1 MAAPPEPTRSV
12 ESVSGKRT
20 ESSAPPP
27 SMAPSAASARATG
40 GGNQSRSSSEPSIA
54 RDGFESPGPSE
65 EGDELPW
72 LSALTGGLTDASKKK
87 PPYDEVWKDHREPFN
102 DPATVKTRAELEG
115 RLTGKSHQTK
125 GLLDLLDRDQLSD
138 PRHLS
143 YIDKIRS
150 RLGPDKAEQA
160 LGRLRDFYQKQGN
173 AEPNQQLM
181 KDILHDL
188 AIPSDINQ
196 KDKGTCTMT
205 SVQMKWAIEDPDSY
219 VRCLTEL
226 HTKGSTRMPDGSS
239 LERNDS
245 HKKGTDDKRSLTVKY
260 LSDSLMGSCTSLLS
274 GHWGG
279 YDSTDEDA
287 DGRTSGEVLQALNR
301 VFPNQGYTNDTTVGS
316 NRSTL
321 IQYMEDDLARGRTVT
336 ASVPGHKI
344 LVVGLDKSQGDPQV
358 ILNTWGE
365 QKKMSLSD
373 FQKYIRAV
381 ETVDDSGWDSR
392 KTPAGQ
398 LTQHGDR

>member
-12 ESVSGKRT
+12 ESVSSKRT
-20 ESSAPPP
+20 ESTAPAP
-27 SMAPSAASARATG
+27 STAPSAASARATG
-40 GGNQSRSSSEPSIA
+40 GSTQSRASSEPSIA
-54 RDGFESPGPSE
+54 RDGFESPSLSE

-87 PPYDEVWKDHREPFN
+87 PPYDEVWKSHREPFN
-102 DPATVKTRAELEG
+102 DPATVKNRAELEG
-115 RLTGKSHQTK
+115 RLTGKSEHTK
-125 GLLDLLDRDQLSD
+125 GLLDLLERDQLSD

-150 RLGPDKAEQA
+150 RLGPEKAEQA

-226 HTKGSTRMPDGSS
+226 HTKGSTRMPDGST

-245 HKKGTDDKRSLTVKY
+245 HKKGTDDQRSLTVKY

-279 YDSTDEDA
+279 YDSTDKDA

-344 LVVGLDKSQGDPQV
+344 LVVGLDKSGADPQV

>member
-12 ESVSGKRT
+12 ESVSSKRT
-20 ESSAPPP
+20 ESSAPAP
-27 SMAPSAASARATG
+27 SATPSAASARATG
-40 GGNQSRSSSEPSIA
+40 GSTLSRSSPTPA
-54 RDGFESPGPSE
+54 KDDFEASNLAE
-65 EGDELPW
+65 EGEQLPW
-72 LSALTGGLTDASKKK
+72 LSALTGGLEDASKKK
-87 PPYDEVWKDHREPFN
+87 PPYDQVWKSHREPFN
-102 DPATVKTRAELEG
+102 DPASVKTRAELEG
-115 RLTGKSHQTK
+115 RLQGKSDQTK
-125 GLLDLLDRDQLSD
+125 GLLDLLDRDKLSD

-150 RLGPDKAEQA
+150 RLGPEKAEQA
-160 LGRLRDFYQKQGN
+160 LGRLRDFYLKQGN

-181 KDILHDL
+181 KDVLHDL

-205 SVQMKWAIEDPDSY
+205 SVQMKWAIEEPDSY

-226 HTKGSTRMPDGSS
+226 HTKGSTKMPDGST
-239 LERNDS
+239 LERNDT
-245 HKKGTDDKRSLTVKY
+245 HKKSSDDERSLTVKY

-279 YDSTDEDA
+279 FDA
-287 DGRTSGEVLQALNR
+287 TNPNEDGRTSGEVLQALNR
-301 VFPNQGYTNDTTVGS
+301 VFPGQSYTNDTTVGS

-321 IQYMEDDLARGRTVT
+321 VQYLEDDLARGRTVT

-344 LVVGLDKSQGDPQV
+344 LVVGLDKSQGEPQV

-381 ETVDDSGWDSR
+381 ETVDDSGWDHR